1 MQLGNAKSKNT
12 GFLFAIA
19 IAFLYLCIYN
29 K

>member
-1 MQLGNAKSKNT
+1 MRLGNAKSKNT

-19 IAFLYLCIYN
+19 LAFYYLCIYH